1 MWSAHREAALALAG
15 AGQGMDKALRAFGEG
30 EWPQKQRDAFAAR
43 IRRKLRLALTPA
55 SAVLAKVEAKV
66 EAKKPERKKK
76 APKATPTA
84 DAAVLDEA
92 FAILEKHDGDVM
104 DAAES
109 SAKDGGLT
117 TNHLKHLCLHK
128 AVYTA
133 DKSGPPSKIRMLNV
147 LVKYTKGG
155 KLERGEEAPAPA
167 AGDDE
172 SDDDSEK
179 DDDDDDAEE
188 VEEDDDEDGEEEE
201 EENESDLPVSV
212 LVTKRFIETSAH
224 SLALNAL
231 HLRAM
236 LREGGP
242 EDKDW
247 KDIGVEPPDLSKG
260 GRKGRRGKRGRG
272 KTPESGAKRPKSA
285 YNLFVQSVFASN
297 KGADGEKVAAKE
309 VMSEASKK
317 WKSMTP
323 AEKKKYEDDAASL
336 KAEGAPVD

>member
-1 MWSAHREAALALAG
+1 MERTREAALALAG

-66 EAKKPERKKK
+66 EAKPEKKK
-76 APKATPTA
+76 KPPKAKPTA

-92 FAILEKHDGDVM
+92 FAILERHDGDVM

-167 AGDDE
+167 AADDD

-179 DDDDDDAEE
+179 EEEEEDAEE
-188 VEEDDDEDGEEEE
+188 EEEEDDDDGEVEE

-247 KDIGVEPPDLSKG
+247 KDLGVEPPDLSKG
-260 GRKGRRGKRGRG
+260 GRKGRRGSAGAGRRRRAGRSGQRARTTSSCRASSAATKRRRARRSPRR
-272 KTPESGAKRPKSA
+272 TS
-285 YNLFVQSVFASN
+285 
-297 KGADGEKVAAKE
+297 
-309 VMSEASKK
+309 
-317 WKSMTP
+317 
-323 AEKKKYEDDAASL
+323 
-336 KAEGAPVD
+336 